1 MRRGDG
7 GDGCRGGT
15 RASVWVAEPVS
26 AAQGRALVTQL
37 TSAVANEY
45 RALIDEAHSAQTE
58 DEPTKSR
65 ILARLRRELRRIGE
79 RAYFPPPERQEARE
93 AIEALATT
101 MEAPE

>member
-1 MRRGDG
+1 MVATAAEAG
-7 GDGCRGGT
+7 GEHPFGWPSRSPQPKG
-15 RASVWVAEPVS
+15 
-26 AAQGRALVTQL
+26 ALVTQL

-65 ILARLRRELRRIGE
+65 ILARLRRELRRVGE